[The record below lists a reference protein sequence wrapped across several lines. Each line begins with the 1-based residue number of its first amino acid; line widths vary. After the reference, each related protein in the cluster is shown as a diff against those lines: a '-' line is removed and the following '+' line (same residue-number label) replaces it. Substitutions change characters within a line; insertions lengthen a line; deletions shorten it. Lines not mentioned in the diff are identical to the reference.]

1 MTQNFDRWLGE
12 RLKDELP
19 HPMSIPA
26 NPSAARYRA
35 SRKVRRGLPRFARA
49 LVPSVAAQFV
59 LAGAGVA
66 VAVAAGAAATGH
78 PPTSFTPAVGGASS
92 ATAPPQVVVTEPG
105 STDAVGHAP
114 GQSSSQKKGS
124 QSAPPVKKAV
134 PSHGATPDARSD
146 GAAREELRTP
156 EPRPSA
162 SPEPPHGDHAVRPAP
177 SPTPDSEPPH

>member
-19 HPMSIPA
+19 DPMTIPA

-35 SRKVRRGLPRFARA
+35 SRKVRRGLPRLARA
-49 LVPSVAAQFV
+49 VP
-59 LAGAGVA
+59 
-66 VAVAAGAAATGH
+66 AGAAATGH
-78 PPTSFTPAVGGASS
+78 PPASFIPAVGGASS

-105 STDAVGHAP
+105 STDAAGHAP

-146 GAAREELRTP
+146 SAAPEELRTP